1 MKEDRPEQVRAV
13 RVKMLTETD
22 FLVLNAVYLKKVV
35 AAPQVI
41 EMTGAEVDDVAR
53 CLAAAKEQGW
63 LMEMDM
69 GGVDGVMLL
78 EDGIAQVMSYYQE
91 VYADLRSDTVL
102 SDWYQSFESLNK
114 RFVVDVTEWQETDGS
129 DRSEQRVLQTAERL
143 AKDIGR
149 LVPIIPRY
157 SGYVGRMERSMDRVD
172 AGERD
177 YVCNPTIDSVHNIWF
192 EFHEDILTVLGRERD
207 TT

>member
-1 MKEDRPEQVRAV
+1 
-13 RVKMLTETD
+13 MLTETD

-35 AAPQVI
+35 AAPQIV
-41 EMTGAEVDDVAR
+41 EMTGVAVDDVAR
-53 CLAAAKEQGW
+53 CLEAATEQGW

-69 GGVDGVMLL
+69 GGADGVMLL
-78 EDGIAQVMSYYQE
+78 EDGITQVMSYYQE
-91 VYADLRSDTVL
+91 VYADLRSNTVQ

-114 RFVVDVTEWQETDGS
+114 RFVAAVTEWQETDGS
-129 DRSEQRVLQTAERL
+129 DRSEQRVLQAAERL
-143 AKDIGR
+143 VKDIGR

-157 SGYVGRMERSMDRVD
+157 SGYVDRMERSMDRVD

-177 YVCNPTIDSVHNIWF
+177 YVCNPTIDSIHNIWF
-192 EFHEDILTVLGRERD
+192 EFHEDILTVLGRQRD